1 MKFGTHLF
9 IIPIELAMPNAG
21 KRRLTMMGNFNDIGI
36 DSELDWDR
44 ITHLFKLGI
53 IAALQHL

>member
-1 MKFGTHLF
+1 
-9 IIPIELAMPNAG
+9 MPNVG

-53 IAALQHL
+53 IAALLG